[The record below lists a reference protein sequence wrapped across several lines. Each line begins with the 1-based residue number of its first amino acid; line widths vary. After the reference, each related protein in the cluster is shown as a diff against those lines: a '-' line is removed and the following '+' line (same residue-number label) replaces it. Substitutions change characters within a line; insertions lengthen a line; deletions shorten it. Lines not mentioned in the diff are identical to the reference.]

1 MSEVRNKGGF
11 AVSKYKAVIVDD
23 EMFAREFLNQ
33 CINDLCTDFEV
44 CAMLNDGSNAIE
56 YLKENKADVI
66 LSDVRMPR
74 ISGIELAKYIND
86 NNMNIPIVFTIR
98 NFFITYPTANPKIK
112 VSFLR
117 YVIKKIYIKILVVQF
132 FLKYYNVIYEYRK
145 IFT

>member
-66 LSDVRMPR
+66 LSDVRMPG

-86 NNMNIPIVFTIR
+86 NNMNIPIVL
-98 NFFITYPTANPKIK
+98 
-112 VSFLR
+112 VSAYDDFKYAQEAMR
-117 YVIKKIYIKILVVQF
+117 YGV
-132 FLKYYNVIYEYRK
+132 KYYLLKVIDTNEYAYHQDYLSYYL
-145 IFT
+145 IINQTF